1 MSDGKTYGIA
11 FPFQDS
17 MKGTYL
23 RLTETSND
31 EIRTDLIHLLLT
43 RKGTRYFLP
52 NFGTRLYEYIFEP
65 MDSPT
70 FNNIESDI
78 RDSCER
84 YMPNLKI
91 TNITIKA
98 ASDIEEMNIVTTQG
112 EVIDR
117 TYTVPKN
124 NETLDHTAVIRID
137 YVISNDVFNSRDF
150 IILNI

>member
-1 MSDGKTYGIA
+1 MSNGKTYGIA

-17 MKGTYL
+17 MKGNYL
-23 RLTETSND
+23 KLTETAND

-52 NFGTRLYEYIFEP
+52 NFGTRLYEHIFEP

-78 RDSCER
+78 VDACER

-91 TNITIKA
+91 TNISIKA
-98 ASDIEEMNIVTTQG
+98 ASDIEETNVVTTQG
-112 EVIDR
+112 NVIDR

-137 YVISNDVFNSRDF
+137 YVITNDAFNSRDF

>member
-1 MSDGKTYGIA
+1 
-11 FPFQDS
+11 
-17 MKGTYL
+17 
-23 RLTETSND
+23 
-31 EIRTDLIHLLLT
+31 
-43 RKGTRYFLP
+43 
-52 NFGTRLYEYIFEP
+52 